1 MPPYL
6 PRGSHRASSEA
17 WAESAHL
24 ELAIDRMK
32 GLSLLNQKMH
42 AGSTSYMLGGAKHRL
57 EKVILTGLLDNDLHL
72 LIVKFMS
79 ALLKPAGQMEIAK
92 GVDGKKYRFSAI
104 ADNIIRIGEP
114 QRIVLP
120 LQKVS
125 TWINQHRAP
134 PSFDWARP
142 FKWEDFE

>member
-1 MPPYL
+1 MSQYL
-6 PRGSHRASSEA
+6 PPGSHMASSEA

-24 ELAIDRMK
+24 KLAIDRMK
-32 GLSLLNQKMH
+32 GLSLLNEEIY
-42 AGSTSYMLGGAKHRL
+42 ARFTSYMLGGAKHRL
-57 EKVILTGLLDNDLHL
+57 DKVILTGLLDNDLHL

-79 ALLKPAGQMEIAK
+79 ALLKPAGRMEIAK
-92 GVDGKKYRFSAI
+92 GVNGKKYRFSPI
-104 ADNIIRIGEP
+104 AENIIMIGEP

-120 LQKVS
+120 LQKVC

-134 PSFDWARP
+134 RSFDWARP